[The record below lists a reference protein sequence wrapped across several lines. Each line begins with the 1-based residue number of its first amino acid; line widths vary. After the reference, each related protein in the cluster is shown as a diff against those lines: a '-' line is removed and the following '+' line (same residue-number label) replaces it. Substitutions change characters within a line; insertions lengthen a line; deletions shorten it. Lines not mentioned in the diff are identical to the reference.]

1 MKRKRLLLFG
11 LAAVVVL
18 LVVVGIVVA
27 RSQSGYTKV
36 VTGKAVREDI
46 LSQVSGTGQ
55 IKPKVYANVGAETIG
70 RITHL
75 YVKEGDHVKLGQ
87 VLATMENVQPA
98 ADVATQEATI
108 QSSKTDMNSYM
119 AAEKTAEANLISA
132 KATLEQKELDWK
144 RGKPSLAKNPFPS
157 PT

>member
-1 MKRKRLLLFG
+1 MTRNGSLTDETQTPP
-11 LAAVVVL
+11 VVRIGCRRCVA
-18 LVVVGIVVA
+18 VVVGIVVA
-27 RSQSGYTKV
+27 RAQSGYVKV

-75 YVKEGDHVKLGQ
+75 YVKEGDHVKSGQ

-98 ADVATQEATI
+98 ADVATQQATI
-108 QSSKTDMNSYM
+108 QSSKT
-119 AAEKTAEANLISA
+119 T
-132 KATLEQKELDWK
+132 
-144 RGKPSLAKNPFPS
+144 
-157 PT
+157 